1 MSKLQS
7 MQFCKKGPLSIV
19 NSVAMYEAQLTT
31 KQLSVAQYG
40 EFGRPAGTQANFFTL
55 VQNSQTD
62 RLS

>member
-1 MSKLQS
+1 
-7 MQFCKKGPLSIV
+7 
-19 NSVAMYEAQLTT
+19 MYKAQLTT